1 MRVRATVQAWAG
13 RTLNGQRASVAF
25 IFIVVVINMLGVGLA
40 WPILPK
46 LIQSFEGGNISNAAW
61 INGLIIAVYAVAQ
74 FLFSPLMGNLS
85 DAFGRRPV
93 LLISQAGLA
102 IDYVLLALA
111 PDYWWL
117 FAARLISGMFGA
129 TITAANAYLADIST
143 PENRARNFGFMGV
156 AFGIGFIAG
165 PAIGGI
171 LGEID
176 IRLPFYAAAL
186 LTAANFIYGYFAL
199 PESLPVEKRRSL
211 GRLWNSNPVT
221 ALTNM
226 TRFPILLPLFIALFL
241 TALSGRGLEAI
252 WILYTDFRFGW
263 TLRDSALSLAFVG
276 VMFIIVQGLMVGPT
290 VRLLG
295 ERRVVFLG
303 YSVAVVALFLFGM
316 ADQGWMLFPLTA
328 LYVLGAALAEPALKA
343 ICSKSVPDD
352 RQGLLQGVFGSIGS
366 VAIIF
371 GPITSSLML
380 ANVSGP
386 NPLINLPGIWFFFGS
401 FLFLVALV
409 TASRPPASSDS

>member
-1 MRVRATVQAWAG
+1 MI
-13 RTLNGQRASVAF
+13 GQRASVAF

-46 LIQSFEGGNISNAAW
+46 LIQSFEGGDISAAAW
-61 INGLIIAVYAVAQ
+61 YNGLIVAAYALAQ

-117 FAARLISGMFGA
+117 FAARLISGMLGA
-129 TITAANAYLADIST
+129 TIATANAYLADIST
-143 PENRARNFGFMGV
+143 PQNRAKNFGYMGV

-165 PAIGGI
+165 PAMGGL

-176 IRLPFYAAAL
+176 IRLPFYAAAA
-186 LTAANFIYGYFAL
+186 LTAVNFIYGYFAL
-199 PESLPVEKRRSL
+199 PESLPPGKRRSL
-211 GRLWNSNPVT
+211 GRLWNSNPIS
-221 ALTNM
+221 ALSNV
-226 TRFPILLPLFIALFL
+226 TRFPFLFPLLIALFL

-276 VMFIIVQGLMVGPT
+276 VMFIVVQGMLVGPT
-290 VRLLG
+290 VSLIG
-295 ERRVVFLG
+295 ERRVVVYG
-303 YSVAVVALFLFGM
+303 YAIAILALFLFGL
-316 ADQGWMLFPLTA
+316 ADKGWLLFPLTA

-343 ICSKSVPDD
+343 ICSQSVPDD
-352 RQGLLQGVFGSIGS
+352 KQGLLQGVFASIGS
-366 VAIIF
+366 IAIII

-386 NPLINLPGIWFFFGS
+386 APLIDLPGIWFFFGAL
-401 FLFLVALV
+401 LFLVALIA
-409 TASRPPASSDS
+409 ASRQPANCDR

>member
-1 MRVRATVQAWAG
+1 
-13 RTLNGQRASVAF
+13 LNNRKASAAF
-25 IFIVVVINMLGVGLA
+25 IFVVIVINMLGVGLA

-46 LIQSFEGGNISNAAW
+46 LIQSFEGGDISSAAF
-61 INGLIIAVYAVAQ
+61 NYGLIAATYAVAQ

-93 LLISQAGLA
+93 LLVSQAGLA

-111 PDYWWL
+111 PNYWWL
-117 FAARLISGMFGA
+117 FAARLISGMLGA
-129 TITAANAYLADIST
+129 TITTANAYLADVST

-176 IRLPFYAAAL
+176 IRLPFYAASA
-186 LTAANFIYGYFAL
+186 LTAANFLYGYIAL
-199 PESLPVEKRRSL
+199 PESLAKEKRRSL

-221 ALTNM
+221 ALSNLVQ
-226 TRFPILLPLFIALFL
+226 FPVLLPLFIALFL
-241 TALSGRGLEAI
+241 TALAGRGLEAI

-276 VMFIIVQGLMVGPT
+276 VMFIIVQGMLVGPT
-290 VRLLG
+290 VRRFG
-295 ERRVVFLG
+295 ERRVVFYG
-303 YSVAVVALFLFGM
+303 YCLAVVALFLFGM
-316 ADQGWMLFPLTA
+316 ADRGWMLFPLTA

-371 GPITSSLML
+371 GPITSSFML
-380 ANVSGP
+380 ANVSGSAP
-386 NPLINLPGIWFFFGS
+386 IVDLPGIWFFFGS
-401 FLFLVALV
+401 ILFLVALV
-409 TASRPPASSDS
+409 AASRRVETP

>member
-1 MRVRATVQAWAG
+1 MSG
-13 RTLNGQRASVAF
+13 RRASVAF
-25 IFIVVVINMLGVGLA
+25 IFVVVAINMLGVGLA

-46 LIQSFEGGNISNAAW
+46 LIQGFEGGDISNAAW
-61 INGLIIAVYAVAQ
+61 LNGLILVTYAVAQ

-117 FAARLISGMFGA
+117 FVARLISGMFGA
-129 TITAANAYLADIST
+129 TITAANAYLADVST
-143 PENRARNFGFMGV
+143 PENRARNFGYMGV

-171 LGEID
+171 LGEIN
-176 IRLPFYAAAL
+176 IRLPFYAAAAL
-186 LTAANFIYGYFAL
+186 AAVNFLYGYFAL

-211 GRLWNSNPVT
+211 GRLWNSNPIT
-221 ALTNM
+221 ALGNM
-226 TRFPILLPLFIALFL
+226 SRFPILLPLFTALFL
-241 TALSGRGLEAI
+241 TSLSGRGLEAI
-252 WILYTDFRFGW
+252 WILYTDFRFNW

-276 VMFIIVQGLMVGPT
+276 VMFIIVQGMLVGPS

-295 ERRVVFLG
+295 ERRVVFMG
-303 YSVAVVALFLFGM
+303 YTLAIIALFLFGM
-316 ADQGWMLFPLTA
+316 ADKGWMLFPLTA

-343 ICSKSVPDD
+343 ICSKAIPDD
-352 RQGLLQGVFGSIGS
+352 KQGLLQGVIGSIGS

-371 GPITSSLML
+371 GPLTSSFML
-380 ANVSGP
+380 SNVSGP
-386 NPLINLPGIWFFFGS
+386 NPLIDLPGIWFFTGS
-401 FLFLVALV
+401 ILFFIALLAV
-409 TASRPPASSDS
+409 MRGPGTSSDQQ